1 MICTYWYEF
10 HVTLNSAPRYIN
22 ANKFQ
27 TATSFTPDPAHLW
40 PAWTGPTLYCCL
52 GSEYLDFD
60 FMVLYNILVLLWG
73 LTITQNSIH
82 TISDLDRSHL
92 TETRSTETASI
103 GAHIYTEYRID
114 ASLPGTELVD
124 GRKSASLYGQ
134 PVPVS
139 QGLLHSSDSSSGI
152 PPKL

>member
-1 MICTYWYEF
+1 M
-10 HVTLNSAPRYIN
+10 
-22 ANKFQ
+22 
-27 TATSFTPDPAHLW
+27 
-40 PAWTGPTLYCCL
+40 
-52 GSEYLDFD
+52 
-60 FMVLYNILVLLWG
+60 
-73 LTITQNSIH
+73 
-82 TISDLDRSHL
+82 
-92 TETRSTETASI
+92 ASI